1 MMASKFI
8 PVFILAGGLVS
19 CGEPSAQP
27 TEEITSVT
35 TLIVSKKNG
44 ATERVGTLTFENGGE
59 PALNV
64 ETTGPDGEAL
74 RKAWDETSA
83 IDPLPM
89 EETRPGETNGKTVTT
104 FGTTLVPRDN
114 EDYKWAV
121 YDYLERKYGYQ
132 VDVQK

>member
-1 MMASKFI
+1 MMALKLAPI
-8 PVFILAGGLVS
+8 FILAGGLIS

-27 TEEITSVT
+27 AKETKSVT

-44 ATERVGTLTFENGGE
+44 AIERVGTLTFQNGGK
-59 PALNV
+59 PVLNV
-64 ETTGPDGEAL
+64 EAKGPDGEAF
-74 RKAWDETSA
+74 RKAWEETST

-89 EETRPGETNGKTVTT
+89 EETRPGESNGKSVMT

-121 YDYLERKYGYQ
+121 YDYLEKKYGFQ
-132 VDVQK
+132 VDVEK